1 MQGSASSLGER
12 TMCSFAIRR
21 AAKGLAFICF
31 HFDGRLTRGSRV
43 LFQNLAFDHKKTQM
57 QCRLRRVAVFCITLL
72 DVQMRGLLVL
82 LAMVHLACKS
92 YRIRHDRQSAS
103 CFEQQTGR
111 EFDHCSFA
119 WLTSHGRLNHFT
131 QALTFFCPSF

>member
-43 LFQNLAFDHKKTQM
+43 LFQNLAFDHKKEKHK
-57 QCRLRRVAVFCITLL
+57 CSVAC
-72 DVQMRGLLVL
+72 DEWQ
-82 LAMVHLACKS
+82 
-92 YRIRHDRQSAS
+92 
-103 CFEQQTGR
+103 
-111 EFDHCSFA
+111 SFA
-119 WLTSHGRLNHFT
+119 SH
-131 QALTFFCPSF
+131 CWMYK